1 MQDAVDYLNEKAQAK
16 IQFNDDEKEFLKELY
31 EAFGWVG
38 LAKGMP
44 EAAALADH
52 YVSSGGEP
60 LEMDS
65 EPYKESVVV
74 NDTMDAMKSHIKDL
88 AENNQIDNVYDFEPY
103 SKGSK
108 ISDLFLNESLILKLP
123 DGLSEYMDSGLRIA
137 EPFNYHAKWT
147 EVWRWCLEALFI
159 FFIVNS
165 YHCLY

>member
-52 YVSSGGEP
+52 YVSSGG
-60 LEMDS
+60 
-65 EPYKESVVV
+65 
-74 NDTMDAMKSHIKDL
+74 
-88 AENNQIDNVYDFEPY
+88 EPY